1 MLAHPTLDKL
11 NDMGLTGMAKAFN
24 ELLTNG
30 ESEQLSHAEWLGLLL
45 EREWSSRHD
54 RKLAARLRFAIRL
67 CQRMSITVV
76 SVAWTGRAL
85 FMKLIGGDWIDAHDN
100 LAICGPSGVGKSW
113 LACALGHKACRDDRS
128 VLYQRVPRL
137 FANLALAHGD
147 GRYARLQ
154 RTLGHVQLLILD
166 DWGLEPLN
174 DQARHDLLEILEDR
188 YGRRS
193 TNYHQSASRLSLA
206 RSYRQS
212 NLRRCHP

>member
-1 MLAHPTLDKL
+1 MCHLPSLRKRHH
-11 NDMGLTGMAKAFN
+11 GAKQASYRRRRKGAS
-24 ELLTNG
+24 TP
-30 ESEQLSHAEWLGLLL
+30 SVH
-45 EREWSSRHD
+45 
-54 RKLAARLRFAIRL
+54 KLAARLRFAKLRHQAVPEDVDYRSERGL
-67 CQRMSITVV
+67 D
-76 SVAWTGRAL
+76 RAL

-100 LAICGPSGVGKSW
+100 LTICGPSGVGKSW

-137 FANLALAHGD
+137 FANLAFAHGD

-193 TNYHQSASRLSLA
+193 TIITSQLPVSA
-206 RSYRQS
+206 
-212 NLRRCHP
+212 

>member
-1 MLAHPTLDKL
+1 MPLE
-11 NDMGLTGMAKAFN
+11 KA
-24 ELLTNG
+24 G
-30 ESEQLSHAEWLGLLL
+30 A
-45 EREWSSRHD
+45 SSRCAED
-54 RKLAARLRFAIRL
+54 VDYRSERGLD
-67 CQRMSITVV
+67 
-76 SVAWTGRAL
+76 RAL

-174 DQARHDLLEILEDR
+174 EQARHDLLEILEDR

-193 TNYHQSASRLSLA
+193 TIITSQFPVSAWHEIIGNPTYPTPSSIASFTTLIASTYPAKACDEIRSGNLDSL
-206 RSYRQS
+206 
-212 NLRRCHP
+212 HD